1 MQIQGLTSLKKWFN
15 CCVVVALLSF
25 ATNVVIAAD
34 QPQSDG
40 TDCTGQDGR
49 SRAGVCDGT
58 GPNGKTLPQPTETPS
73 ASE

>member
-49 SRAGVCDGT
+49 NRPGFCGDT
-58 GPNGKTLPQPTETPS
+58 GPEGKPLPKQPETS
-73 ASE
+73 NLSE